1 MIPTIMNSLINL
13 PKSERTFAV
22 ALVKLFRK
30 SVKKTLKGASI
41 SAVCGNSR
49 NRSVGLRMN
58 QSSRS
63 VGTILFVIFFA
74 TGALICLVTVLAL
87 ALPGSGL
94 ESIWRLKPEARNQ
107 FEEIGG
113 GVSIVLMA
121 AIGTACAVAAVGLA
135 QAAKWGRWVA
145 IGILTANLVGDS
157 VNALLRRD
165 PKTLLGLP
173 IGGLMIWYLVKK
185 KVSVEK

>member
-1 MIPTIMNSLINL
+1 MREQSESVCWFTDEPV
-13 PKSERTFAV
+13 KSICWTD
-22 ALVKLFRK
+22 LVRDL
-30 SVKKTLKGASI
+30 
-41 SAVCGNSR
+41 
-49 NRSVGLRMN
+49 
-58 QSSRS
+58 
-63 VGTILFVIFFA
+63 FA

-87 ALPGSGL
+87 ALPGSCL

-107 FEEIGG
+107 FEEIGR

-121 AIGTACAVAAVGLA
+121 AIGTACAVAAVGLV
-135 QAAKWGRWVA
+135 QAAKWGRWLA

-165 PKTLLGLP
+165 PKTLIGLP